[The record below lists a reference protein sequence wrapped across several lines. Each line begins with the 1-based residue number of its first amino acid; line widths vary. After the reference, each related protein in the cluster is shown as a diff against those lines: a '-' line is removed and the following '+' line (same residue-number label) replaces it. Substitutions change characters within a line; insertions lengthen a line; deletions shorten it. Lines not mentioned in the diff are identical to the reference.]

1 MPIDAV
7 ISMSIANLKRRLEE
21 KLSGHSVVDVTNA
34 KFVKPQRLLKT
45 LSVLDQKFDDLENSL
60 PLDEKIFRSISKLE
74 SSGFG
79 HLTRRD
85 WKNLA
90 WALSKILP
98 GAQEKLI
105 FSDIGKRIIQH
116 FQQSEMDLIGLVYF
130 PLLYSYFALEN
141 EDVKNKPAIWLQL
154 RDVLNTNR
162 SGVYRDLK
170 RPKKWM
176 NTLVDYSE
184 ILSNSPTKSFV
195 KRFLEDKDASSV
207 ANELESLKMA
217 PNSWFWDDLIKS
229 SIQSI
234 NGMNEQD
241 YLKIIPRFLHL
252 AEQNLLYTADIL
264 VALLERYARTS
275 ERQKVNEALKHLA
288 LNQWGNPQY
297 ESSAGWSNVNANTK
311 QMVIQWFVR
320 ADLEAFFKLFSA
332 SADINRFNYWIKF
345 IDKISF
351 SQIFLGPSAL
361 QSQQT
366 QHKKFRELNR
376 GRLKELMGSTAS
388 NNAFLLKIENV
399 YIVDFSDTG
408 NACYAYNYLPYKDKD
423 RRIFIGELKNKNTVL
438 FVGKGGGK
446 IALSH
451 SGDWEA
457 RFDEHL
463 DNIGISSNQHRAGN
477 HNSRYGRKY

>member
-7 ISMSIANLKRRLEE
+7 ISMSIANLRRRLEE
-21 KLSGHSVVDVTNA
+21 KVSGYSVGDVTNT

-45 LSVLDQKFDDLENSL
+45 LSVLEQKFDDLENSI

-74 SSGFG
+74 SSGFE

-98 GAQEKLI
+98 GTQEKLL
-105 FSDIGKRIIQH
+105 FSDIGKRIIRN
-116 FQQSEMDLIGLVYF
+116 FQQSEIDLIGLVYF
-130 PLLYSYFALEN
+130 PLLYSYFALDN
-141 EDVKNKPAIWLQL
+141 EDVKDKPEIWVRL
-154 RDVLNTNR
+154 REVLNTNR
-162 SGVYRDLK
+162 SGVYRNSK
-170 RPKKWM
+170 QPKKWM
-176 NTLVDYSE
+176 STLVDYSE

-195 KRFLEDKDASSV
+195 KRFLQDQDSSSLSR
-207 ANELESLKMA
+207 ELESLQMA

-229 SIQSI
+229 SIKSI
-234 NGMNEQD
+234 KDMNEQD
-241 YLKIIPRFLHL
+241 YLKVIPRFIGL
-252 AEQNLLYTADIL
+252 AEQKALCAADIL
-264 VALLERYARTS
+264 VALLERYAKTS
-275 ERQKVNEALKHLA
+275 EREKVHEVLKCLA

-297 ESSAGWSNVNANTK
+297 DSSAGWNNVNPDTK
-311 QMVIQWFVR
+311 RMVIQWFVR

-332 SADINRFNYWIKF
+332 SADVNRFKYWIKF

-376 GRLKELMGSTAS
+376 GRLKELMGSTSS

-408 NACYAYNYLPYKDKD
+408 NACYAYNYLPYKDKN
-423 RRIFIGELKNKNTVL
+423 RRILIGELKNKNTVL
-438 FVGKGGGK
+438 FVKDGKK

-457 RFDEHL
+457 RFDKHL
-463 DNIGISSNQHRAGN
+463 ENIGISSNQHRAGN
-477 HNSRYGRKY
+477 RNSGYGRK

>member
-1 MPIDAV
+1 
-7 ISMSIANLKRRLEE
+7 MSIANLKRRLEE

-141 EDVKNKPAIWLQL
+141 EDVKSKPAIWVQL
-154 RDVLNTNR
+154 RDILNTNR
-162 SGVYRDLK
+162 SGVYRELK

-195 KRFLEDKDASSV
+195 KRFLEDKDASSI

-217 PNSWFWDDLIKS
+217 PNSWFWDNLIKS

-234 NGMNEQD
+234 KDMNEQD
-241 YLKIIPRFLHL
+241 YLKIIPRFIDL
-252 AEQNLLYTADIL
+252 AEQNVLYTTDIL
-264 VALLERYARTS
+264 IALLERYARTS
-275 ERQKVNEALKHLA
+275 KREIVNEVLKHLA

-297 ESSAGWSNVNANTK
+297 DSSAGWNNVNSETK
-311 QMVIQWFVR
+311 RMVIQWFVR
-320 ADLEAFFKLFSA
+320 ADLEAFFKVFSYGA
-332 SADINRFNYWIKF
+332 ETRRFNYWMRFIKQV
-345 IDKISF
+345 SL
-351 SQIFLGPSAL
+351 SEIFLNEDAIFRATRQQEEFKRKNQGRFKRITGKSSAANAFMIKIGGYYIVEF
-361 QSQQT
+361 S
-366 QHKKFRELNR
+366 ELN
-376 GRLKELMGSTAS
+376 
-388 NNAFLLKIENV
+388 NATYFYRN
-399 YIVDFSDTG
+399 
-408 NACYAYNYLPYKDKD
+408 LPYKPSKSNLQVVSITD
-423 RRIFIGELKNKNTVL
+423 LKSTARAD
-438 FVGKGGGK
+438 FY
-446 IALSH
+446 LSH
-451 SGDWEA
+451 NGAWEKS
-457 RFDEHL
+457 FDNRL
-463 DNIGISSNQHRAGN
+463 KSLGICPD
-477 HNSRYGRKY
+477 

>member
-7 ISMSIANLKRRLEE
+7 ISMSIANLKRHLEE
-21 KLSGHSVVDVTNA
+21 KVSGHSVVDITNA

-60 PLDEKIFRSISKLE
+60 PLDEKIFRTISKLE

-98 GAQEKLI
+98 GAQEKFI
-105 FSDIGKRIIQH
+105 FSDIGKRIIHH

-154 RDVLNTNR
+154 REVLNTNR

-217 PNSWFWDDLIKS
+217 SNSWFWDDLIKS

-275 ERQKVNEALKHLA
+275 EHQKVNEALKHLA

-332 SADINRFNYWIKF
+332 SADVNRFNYWIKF

-351 SQIFLGPSAL
+351 SQIFLGPTAF
-361 QSQQT
+361 QSQQA
-366 QHKKFRELNR
+366 QHKKFRDLNS
-376 GRLKELMGSTAS
+376 GRLKKLVGSTAT
-388 NNAFLLKIENV
+388 NNAFMLKIENLYV
-399 YIVDFSDTG
+399 IDFSDTG
-408 NACYAYNYLPYKDKD
+408 NACFIVNRIPYNENKLEVHRDT
-423 RRIFIGELKNKNTVL
+423 LKPWNNLLK
-438 FVGKGGGK
+438 
-446 IALSH
+446 LSH
-451 SGDWEA
+451 TPGWQS
-457 RFDEHL
+457 RFDSKMAEL
-463 DNIGISSNQHRAGN
+463 GVFSNQTEVN
-477 HNSRYGRKY
+477 NYNSGYRKY

>member
-21 KLSGHSVVDVTNA
+21 KLSGHSVVDVSNA

-60 PLDEKIFRSISKLE
+60 PLDEKIFRTISKLE

-252 AEQNLLYTADIL
+252 AEQNLLYTSDIL
-264 VALLERYARTS
+264 VALLERYAKTS
-275 ERQKVNEALKHLA
+275 ERAKVHEVLKYLA
-288 LNQWGNPQY
+288 LNQWENPQY
-297 ESSAGWSNVNANTK
+297 DSSAGWNKVNADTK
-311 QMVIQWFVR
+311 RMVIQWLVR

-332 SADINRFNYWIKF
+332 SADVNRFNYWIKF

-351 SQIFLGPSAL
+351 SQIFLGPAAF
-361 QSQQT
+361 QSQQA
-366 QHKKFRELNR
+366 QHKKFRDLNS
-376 GRLKELMGSTAS
+376 GRLKKLVGSTPT
-388 NNAFLLKIENV
+388 NNAFMLKIENLYV
-399 YIVDFSDTG
+399 IDFSDTG
-408 NACYAYNYLPYKDKD
+408 NACFIVNRIPYNENKLEVHRDT
-423 RRIFIGELKNKNTVL
+423 LKPWNNLLK
-438 FVGKGGGK
+438 
-446 IALSH
+446 LSH
-451 SGDWEA
+451 TPGWQS
-457 RFDEHL
+457 RFDSKMAEL
-463 DNIGISSNQHRAGN
+463 GVFSNQTEVN
-477 HNSRYGRKY
+477 NYNSGYRKY

>member
-1 MPIDAV
+1 M

-21 KLSGHSVVDVTNA
+21 KVSGHSVGDVTNT

-45 LSVLDQKFDDLENSL
+45 LSVLEQKFDDFENSI

-74 SSGFG
+74 SSGFE

-98 GAQEKLI
+98 GTQEKLI
-105 FSDIGKRIIQH
+105 FSDIGKRIVQH
-116 FQQSEMDLIGLVYF
+116 FQQSEIDLIGLVYF

-141 EDVKNKPAIWLQL
+141 EDVKSKPAIWLQL
-154 RDVLNTNR
+154 RDLLNTKR
-162 SGVYRDLK
+162 SDVHRDLK

-176 NTLVDYSE
+176 NTLIDYEE

-195 KRFLEDKDASSV
+195 KRFLKDKDANSV
-207 ANELESLKMA
+207 AKELESLRLA
-217 PNSWFWDDLIKS
+217 PNSWFWDDLIRS

-234 NGMNEQD
+234 KDINEQD
-241 YLKIIPRFLHL
+241 YFKIIPRFIDL
-252 AEQNLLYTADIL
+252 AEQNVLYTTDIL
-264 VALLERYARTS
+264 TALLERYAKTS
-275 ERQKVNEALKHLA
+275 ERSKAHEVLKNLA
-288 LNQWGNPQY
+288 LDQWGNPQY
-297 ESSAGWSNVNANTK
+297 DSSAGWNNVNADTK
-311 QMVIQWFVR
+311 RMVIQWFVR

-351 SQIFLGPSAL
+351 SQIFLGPLAL

-438 FVGKGGGK
+438 FVGKDGGK

-457 RFDEHL
+457 RFDEQL
-463 DNIGISSNQHRAGN
+463 NSIGISSNQHRVGN
-477 HNSRYGRKY
+477 HTPRYGRRY